1 MLRAIEIQK
10 PAWFLVDHDVV
21 VARQLLKQFRFTK
34 HHPPRKKQGFVFEP
48 NSVLDD
54 LRILEMYEAAMRID
68 VPLSQRTGNWVQEY
82 IATPDVLRFLEAQ
95 FSDVA
100 ELKAFLSSY
109 ETQEKKL

>member
-1 MLRAIEIQK
+1 
-10 PAWFLVDHDVV
+10 
-21 VARQLLKQFRFTK
+21 
-34 HHPPRKKQGFVFEP
+34 
-48 NSVLDD
+48 
-54 LRILEMYEAAMRID
+54 MRID